1 MPRLQLL
8 PAPCKV
14 PQWCAAICVSPDH
27 LWQQVGKQARDT
39 LLAKP
44 GQKMITRLWLR
55 CYKDAK
61 VFRQPRIELKYDDIR
76 ELVSDSR
83 ISAEKFAIV
92 PARPEAPVS
101 KGNAVL
107 VARDTRDRLL
117 EILRH
122 NTTSLSIERAWI
134 CIESTDIQSFNKSAQ
149 NNANHS
155 TCTLG
160 SSCLQR
166 RRRLD
171 CICDKS
177 SQDLTQRAS
186 SQDFLC
192 ASPSLP

>member
-1 MPRLQLL
+1 MP
-8 PAPCKV
+8 
-14 PQWCAAICVSPDH
+14 
-27 LWQQVGKQARDT
+27 
-39 LLAKP
+39 KP

-122 NTTSLSIERAWI
+122 NTTSLSTEGMDLYREHIHPI
-134 CIESTDIQSFNKSAQ
+134 IQ
-149 NNANHS
+149 
-155 TCTLG
+155 
-160 SSCLQR
+160 
-166 RRRLD
+166 
-171 CICDKS
+171 
-177 SQDLTQRAS
+177 
-186 SQDFLC
+186 
-192 ASPSLP
+192 

>member
-1 MPRLQLL
+1 MCVCPSRESCESHPPEFTPSLPYPVQLTLTPKLKSKLAVIPDLNGLRFCRVCNHFL
-8 PAPCKV
+8 PLAKFPSGVRRFVCR
-14 PQWCAAICVSPDH
+14 QH

-107 VARDTRDRLL
+107 VARDTRDQLL

-122 NTTSLSIERAWI
+122 NTTSLSTEGMDLYREHIHPI
-134 CIESTDIQSFNKSAQ
+134 
-149 NNANHS
+149 
-155 TCTLG
+155 
-160 SSCLQR
+160 LQ
-166 RRRLD
+166 
-171 CICDKS
+171 
-177 SQDLTQRAS
+177 
-186 SQDFLC
+186 
-192 ASPSLP
+192 